1 MNIMNIEHISKIFG
15 EKTIFDDASIGI
27 QEGDKIGIVGI
38 NGTGKSTLLR
48 MIAGDEVPDS
58 GNIIR
63 QNQLKL
69 AWLPQEPKFPE
80 NATILSYAGDDET
93 GWKVQSNLSQLG
105 IMDYSMPIDQ
115 LSGGQKR
122 KVALA
127 KVLAQDFDVL
137 LLDEP
142 TNHLDSAMIRWLE
155 DYLKNFRGTI
165 LMVTHDRY
173 FLDQVTNKIL
183 EISQGKIYSYESNY
197 SGFLELK
204 AAREEMELA
213 TERKRQSVLRMELEW
228 AKRGCRARTT
238 KQRARLE
245 RLEALKNGTAPEQA
259 QVVEMDS
266 IETRMGKKTIELQHL
281 SKRYGDKVILDD
293 YSYIFLR
300 NQKVGI
306 IGPNGCGKSL
316 RLGRPSVWAILPR
329 MRRKWMTASGLLIM
343 SKTSENILLPATA
356 GSVHPRCWSDFF
368 LHRKCSMRQSANYP
382 AVRSAVCICL
392 VFYVR
397 ISMSFC

>member
-142 TNHLDSAMIRWLE
+142 TNDLDIESIEMLE
-155 DYLKNFRGTI
+155 ATLAEYPGTV
-165 LMVTHDRY
+165 LLVTHDRS
-173 FLDQVTNKIL
+173 FMDNVATLTIAPDKDGVWT
-183 EISQGKIYSYESNY
+183 SYVGGYEEW
-197 SGFLELK
+197 LKWRDKREKEEQK
-204 AAREEMELA
+204 AAEAAAQADKSQKTRRRNAKPGLSYKENKLLQELPG
-213 TERKRQSVLRMELEW
+213 QI
-228 AKRGCRARTT
+228 
-238 KQRARLE
+238 
-245 RLEALKNGTAPEQA
+245 EALENRQNELVELMQQPSYGSKAPEQIRA
-259 QVVEMDS
+259 DGDEMQK
-266 IETRMGKKTIELQHL
+266 IAKELEEKYALWEELEEKQ
-281 SKRYGDKVILDD
+281 
-293 YSYIFLR
+293 
-300 NQKVGI
+300 
-306 IGPNGCGKSL
+306 SL
-316 RLGRPSVWAILPR
+316 
-329 MRRKWMTASGLLIM
+329 
-343 SKTSENILLPATA
+343 
-356 GSVHPRCWSDFF
+356 
-368 LHRKCSMRQSANYP
+368 AN
-382 AVRSAVCICL
+382 
-392 VFYVR
+392 
-397 ISMSFC
+397 